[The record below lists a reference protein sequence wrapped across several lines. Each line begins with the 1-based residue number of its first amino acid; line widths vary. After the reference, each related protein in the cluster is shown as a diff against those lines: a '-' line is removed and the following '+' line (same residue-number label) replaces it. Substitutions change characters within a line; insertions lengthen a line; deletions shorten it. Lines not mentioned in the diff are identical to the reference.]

1 MKVYLVSILFTV
13 LVGFSFIFA
22 KIGVSESSPLIL
34 ATYRFNIAMITV
46 LIALALGAVKI
57 DLEGKKIKKVISVA
71 IYYGAFILLQAIGFL
86 YATSVES
93 GIIFATIPIITMI
106 IASFMLKEHTN
117 TIQKLFVVMSVSGVV
132 TMIIMTANNNVG
144 DTKTNLIG
152 VLIILLSSVSLSI
165 SNIITRKIR
174 AEFTPSEISF
184 IIVTIC
190 FVLLNIIFI
199 GVSLKNG
206 TLSEYFD
213 PLFNKKFL
221 IAAIYLG
228 VTCTFLT
235 SLLISYMLA
244 HMEAYKATLF
254 GNVST
259 AIAIIAGV
267 FIAKEPFFTYHL
279 VGTSLII
286 VGVIGTTFYSKKK
299 NVEKNIELK

>member
-22 KIGVSESSPLIL
+22 KMGVSESSPLIL
-34 ATYRFNIAMITV
+34 ATYRFNIAVLTI
-46 LIALALGAVKI
+46 LIAIAIGLIKI
-57 DLEGKKIKKVISVA
+57 NLKGKSIKKVISVA
-71 IYYGAFILLQAIGFL
+71 IYYGGFIILQAIGFL
-86 YATSVES
+86 YVTSIES
-93 GIIFATIPIITMI
+93 GIIFAAIPIITMI
-106 IASFMLKEHTN
+106 IASFMLKEYTN
-117 TIQKLFVVMSVSGVV
+117 TIQKIFVAMSVSGVV
-132 TMIIMTANNNVG
+132 TMIVMTANNS
-144 DTKTNLIG
+144 TSESKTNIMG
-152 VLIILLSSVSLSI
+152 VLIMLLASISLSL
-165 SNIITRKIR
+165 SNIVTRKIR

-184 IIVTIC
+184 MIVTIC

-199 GVSLKNG
+199 GVSIKNG
-206 TLSEYFD
+206 TLMQYFD

-267 FIAKEPFFTYHL
+267 FIAKEPFFAYHL

-286 VGVIGTTFYSKKK
+286 VGVIGTTLYSKKK
-299 NVEKNIELK
+299 NTELK

>member
-22 KIGVSESSPLIL
+22 KMGVSESSPLIL
-34 ATYRFNIAMITV
+34 ATYRFNIAALTI
-46 LIALALGAVKI
+46 LIAIAIGLVKI
-57 DLEGKKIKKVISVA
+57 NLKGKNIKKVISVA
-71 IYYGAFILLQAIGFL
+71 IYYGGFIVLQAIGFL
-86 YATSVES
+86 YATSIES

-106 IASFMLKEHTN
+106 IASFMLKEYTN
-117 TIQKLFVVMSVSGVV
+117 IIQKIFVVMSVSGVV
-132 TMIIMTANNNVG
+132 TMIVMTANNTSG
-144 DTKTNLIG
+144 DGTTNLIG

-184 IIVTIC
+184 MIVTIC

-199 GVSLKNG
+199 GVSIKNG
-206 TLSEYFD
+206 TLINYFD

-267 FIAKEPFFTYHL
+267 LIAKEPFFTYHFI
-279 VGTSLII
+279 GTSLII
-286 VGVIGTTFYSKKK
+286 VGVIGTTLYSKKK
-299 NVEKNIELK
+299 TKESVRGIE

>member
-1 MKVYLVSILFTV
+1 MKVYLLSILFTV

-22 KIGVSESSPLIL
+22 KVGVSESSPLIL
-34 ATYRFNIAMITV
+34 ATYRFNIAVLTI
-46 LIALALGAVKI
+46 LIAIAFGMVRINLK
-57 DLEGKKIKKVISVA
+57 GKNLKKVISVA
-71 IYYGAFILLQAIGFL
+71 FYYGGFIVLQAIGFL
-86 YATSVES
+86 YATSIES
-93 GIIFATIPIITMI
+93 GIIFAIIPIITMI
-106 IASFMLKEHTN
+106 IASFMLKEYTT

-132 TMIIMTANNNVG
+132 TMIVMTASNNYV
-144 DTKTNLIG
+144 DSKTNLIG

-165 SNIITRKIR
+165 SNISIRKIR

-184 IIVTIC
+184 MIVTIC
-190 FVLLNIIFI
+190 FALLNIILI

-206 TLSEYFD
+206 TLMQYFD

-235 SLLISYMLA
+235 SLLMSYMLA

-254 GNVST
+254 GNLST

-267 FIAKEPFFTYHL
+267 FIAKEPFFMYHL

-286 VGVIGTTFYSKKK
+286 VGVIGTTIYSKKK
-299 NVEKNIELK
+299 IKSSNNDI